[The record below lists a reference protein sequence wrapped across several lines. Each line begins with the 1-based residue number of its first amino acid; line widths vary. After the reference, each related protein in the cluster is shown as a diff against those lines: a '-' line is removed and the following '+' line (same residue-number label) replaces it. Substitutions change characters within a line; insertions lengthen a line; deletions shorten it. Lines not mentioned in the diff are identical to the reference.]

1 MKIIVIACLFFG
13 VALAQHGGHSSAGNS
28 MPPKIA
34 DLPNAREAAEIAKQH
49 YKKNV
54 EDAGRLLQI
63 AAELKTDLD
72 QQTASVVSAKTLKD
86 AQEAK
91 KLADAILKRLK
102 SD

>member
-1 MKIIVIACLFFG
+1 MKIIVVACLSFG

-28 MPPKIA
+28 TPPKIA
-34 DLPNAREAAEIAKQH
+34 DLPSAREAAEIAKQQ

-54 EDAGRLLQI
+54 EDADKLLHI
-63 AAELKTDLD
+63 ATELKADLD
-72 QQTASVVSAKTLKD
+72 KQTASVVSAKTLKD

-91 KLADAILKRLK
+91 KLADSIVKRLK